1 MRFARD
7 PQRDTTEMDSQ
18 YLEIVT
24 IHDRNFQKY
33 SIDNSIHLVPVDEVN
48 RHPQLRVGTSSP
60 PWQEEEHRLDTQNR
74 VFNLV
79 FDGRLIFP
87 PVTDPKNVLDCGYG
101 AASWAVELADNYP
114 DCHASP
120 SYTA

>member
-7 PQRDTTEMDSQ
+7 PQRDTIEVDSQ
-18 YLEIVT
+18 YLQIVT
-24 IHDRNFQKY
+24 IHDRDFQKY

-48 RHPQLRVGTSSP
+48 GHPQLLIGASSP
-60 PWQEEEHRLDTQNR
+60 ARQEEVHRLDTQNR

-114 DCHASP
+114 DCHASL
-120 SYTA
+120 SHTA

>member
-24 IHDRNFQKY
+24 IHDRDFQKY

-48 RHPQLRVGTSSP
+48 GHTQLRVGTSSP
-60 PWQEEEHRLDTQNR
+60 AWQEEEHRLDTQNR

-101 AASWAVELADNYP
+101 AASWAVELADKYP
-114 DCHASP
+114 DCHASL